1 MLKRESSRDKDEA
14 GYATLVRTHSSGWTG
29 AKDAKDAKKGS
40 KLVRKA
46 SKAEKASAAKKELA
60 DLPPKY
66 SIGQIKMQVRVGG
79 VEGSRACAGL
89 DAPPTHPCSR
99 PGGAG
104 RAVAAHHEVRLW
116 RCRQEGRACLH
127 VF

>member
-79 VEGSRACAGL
+79 AEGSNRDPAKAAAQGEQCGPDPGATSGIRGKRGGSSTPL
-89 DAPPTHPCSR
+89 PTSARIPI
-99 PGGAG
+99 
-104 RAVAAHHEVRLW
+104 W
-116 RCRQEGRACLH
+116 
-127 VF
+127 